1 MSVAEKGKSLWHKIY
16 EGSKPFGALLT
27 AAFLALLGF
36 ITSNYL
42 STKQERDSEY
52 TLYTELTSKREESDT
67 NLRQQMLSLMMNK
80 FLNGTK
86 ADMEQ
91 QVLGLELLARN
102 FHESLELSPLFNHVR
117 REIEA
122 RPNTDKKNQEFML
135 RLKRVA
141 TDVAGK
147 QIETLQGA
155 GQTREWHV
163 DIFGTDQD
171 PGTGSA
177 FRHCFP
183 LYAKDAVGLTSDADT
198 DAQQPGPGSERCIR
212 VEVLNFDIPD
222 ERLRVRLESSTTEG
236 ERIDVNFLLDYFD
249 FPMVNNT
256 RLSDG
261 QRCAVVLRNLD
272 HESGADLA
280 LVYFPGSYASLRD
293 KPYIDEILNDLKS
306 NASRSAGPAK
316 KPNK

>member
-1 MSVAEKGKSLWHKIY
+1 MVENGKRLWQKIY
-16 EGSKPFGALLT
+16 EGSKPFGAFLT
-27 AAFLALLGF
+27 AVLLALLGF

-42 STKQERDSEY
+42 STKQERDTEY
-52 TLYTELTSKREESDT
+52 KLYTELTSKREESDT

-80 FLNGTK
+80 FLNDTK

-122 RPNTDKKNQEFML
+122 RPKTDRNNQDFML

-141 TDVAGK
+141 TDMAGK

-163 DIFGTDQD
+163 DIFNPEQD

-183 LYAKDAVGLTSDADT
+183 LHAKDAVEQTSDTDT
-198 DAQQPGPGSERCIR
+198 DAQQPGSGSERCIR
-212 VEVLNFDIPD
+212 VEVLSFDIPD
-222 ERLRVRLESSTTEG
+222 ERLRVRLQSSTPEG
-236 ERIDVNFLLDYFD
+236 ERIDVNFWLDYFD

-256 RLSDG
+256 HLSES
-261 QRCAVVLRNLD
+261 QRCAIVLKNLD

-293 KPYIDEILNDLKS
+293 KPYIDEILNDLNS
-306 NASRSAGPAK
+306 EASRGAGHAK
-316 KPNK
+316 KPGK

>member
-1 MSVAEKGKSLWHKIY
+1 VAEKEKHLWQKIY

-42 STKQERDSEY
+42 STKQERDTEY
-52 TLYTELTSKREESDT
+52 KLYTELTSKREESDT

-80 FLNGTK
+80 FLNDTK

-122 RPNTDKKNQEFML
+122 RPNTDRKNQDFML

-141 TDVAGK
+141 TDMAGK

-163 DIFGTDQD
+163 DIFSPDQD

-183 LYAKDAVGLTSDADT
+183 LHAKDAVEQTSDTDT

-212 VEVLNFDIPD
+212 VEVLNFDVPD
-222 ERLRVRLESSTTEG
+222 ERLRVRLQSSTTEG
-236 ERIDVNFLLDYFD
+236 ERIDVNFWLDYFD

-256 RLSDG
+256 HLSEA
-261 QRCAVVLRNLD
+261 QRCAIVLKNLD

-306 NASRSAGPAK
+306 EASRGAGHTK
-316 KPNK
+316 KPGK

>member
-1 MSVAEKGKSLWHKIY
+1 MAEKGIPLWQKIY
-16 EGSKPFGALLT
+16 ESSKPFGAVLT

-42 STKQERDSEY
+42 NAKQERDAEY
-52 TLYTELTSKREESDT
+52 KLYTELTSKREESDT

-80 FLNGTK
+80 FLNDTT

-117 REIEA
+117 REIET
-122 RPNTDKKNQEFML
+122 RPNTDKRNQDFMQ

-163 DIFGTDQD
+163 DIFSPDQD

-183 LYAKDAVGLTSDADT
+183 LYARDAVKQTSDTT
-198 DAQQPGPGSERCIR
+198 DVQQPGLGSERCIR

-236 ERIDVNFLLDYFD
+236 ESIDVNFWLDYFD

-256 RLSDG
+256 HLSDG
-261 QRCAVVLRNLD
+261 QRCAVVLKNLD

-293 KPYIDEILNDLKS
+293 KPYIDEILDDLKS
-306 NASRSAGPAK
+306 KASREAGHAK
-316 KPNK
+316 KPEK